1 MILTVNIHFIKQ
13 EKVNKGGKKSLH
25 TIKVPPKPTNIK
37 GDLEQQ
43 WNIRILTGAFQEE
56 KTHCSRRYEI
66 ISNLK

>member
-37 GDLEQQ
+37 RRLRTTVEYKDTNRCFSGRKDTL
-43 WNIRILTGAFQEE
+43 FQ
-56 KTHCSRRYEI
+56 KV
-66 ISNLK
+66 